1 MAGRDRRPSREEADL
16 WRHVTGDVKPLAR
29 REKPPAPEAPP
40 VPHSKTQKPA
50 AATDLKKR
58 PEPAAETHRIA
69 PPPRVPALSHGAA
82 PGVDRRTADNL
93 RRGRMAIEARLDLHG
108 MTQAEA
114 HRRVHS
120 FIEGQQAAGKRCV
133 LIVTGKGIWRGKDG
147 GGGVGG
153 GIGVL
158 REAVPRWLN
167 EPDLRPR
174 ILSFTHAQ
182 PKDGGEGALYV
193 LLRRIR

>member
-29 REKPPAPEAPP
+29 REKPRAPEVPP
-40 VPHSKTQKPA
+40 VPQSKTQKPA
-50 AATDLKKR
+50 AATDLRKR
-58 PEPAAETHRIA
+58 PEPQAETHRIP
-69 PPPRVPALSHGAA
+69 PPPRVPELSHGAA

-108 MTQAEA
+108 MTQAQA
-114 HRRVHS
+114 HRRVHA
-120 FIEGQQAAGKRCV
+120 FIEAQQASGRRCV
-133 LIVTGKGIWRGKDG
+133 LIVTGKGIWRGNEG
-147 GGGVGG
+147 GG

-182 PKDGGEGALYV
+182 RKDGGEGALYV